1 MFQLDSLSS
10 MTSANDTPLE
20 HKETDQKAESAVSSV
35 GGFSES
41 EASHLTRQESAEDL
55 FSGDQPTDSSSSI
68 PTTEKQAPKPR
79 TKSGRCSC

>member
-20 HKETDQKAESAVSSV
+20 HNETDQKAESAVSSV
-35 GGFSES
+35 GGIS
-41 EASHLTRQESAEDL
+41 ESAEDL